1 MFFKSIRVFKKMND
15 VKQEAKEH
23 KPKSW
28 KQCAMYFKKVKGY
41 PIRDRAYD
49 IIIMYDAIDEPE
61 EVFDK
66 KVDLLVDLLY
76 CYPKVVDRVM
86 EERPD
91 IKDVFTGICHSIREL
106 EEEKKREEERAREE
120 EKREEGKRQ

>member
-1 MFFKSIRVFKKMND
+1 MSE
-15 VKQEAKEH
+15 VKERETKERETKEH

-41 PIRDRAYD
+41 SVKDRAYD
-49 IIIMYDAIDEPE
+49 IIVMYDAIDEPE
-61 EVFDK
+61 DVFDK

-91 IKDVFTGICHSIREL
+91 IKDVFVGICQSIREL
-106 EEEKKREEERAREE
+106 EKEKKREEE
-120 EKREEGKRQ
+120 EKREEERREAMNSI